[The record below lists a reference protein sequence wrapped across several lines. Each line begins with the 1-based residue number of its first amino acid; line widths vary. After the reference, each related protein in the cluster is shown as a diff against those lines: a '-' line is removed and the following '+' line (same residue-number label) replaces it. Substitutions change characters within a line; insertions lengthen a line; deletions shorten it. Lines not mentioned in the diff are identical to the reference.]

1 MSDAQP
7 SNSVDNYKPPA
18 RGPRSLAPVPIALGV
33 SLLLVLLV
41 VAWLIVRRGAGEHEV
56 EPVVEV
62 EVAATERGEV
72 REYVEGGG
80 TLNALPGREAS
91 FSAATAGKVAHVLV
105 QVGQHVTMGQTL
117 AELDRSVLA
126 AQVRQAQA
134 ALAQARATSVQAR
147 SVSGVPSQTIAA
159 DQIKQ
164 AEATVATAR
173 ANQAQAQSN
182 LARQRR
188 LYERGIAPRKDVDD
202 AETQAKVAEGA
213 ARQADS
219 ALTAARVNASRGIGE
234 ASAQS
239 SVAAGGVEAAQA
251 TLDVARAELARAAIR
266 SPITGT
272 VTKRAINDG
281 EAVDP
286 ATPAF
291 EVIDS
296 SSLDVVANL
305 PAGFLG
311 RVKTGDLAS
320 VHVEPLPD
328 KEFSGGVVKV
338 APSVDPQ
345 TNTVAVRV
353 RLANP
358 DGELKAGIFANA
370 RIAVEIHQNA
380 LVVPQTALVVQG
392 DETFVFVSKGDKV
405 EKRKVTVGI
414 RDGNRV
420 EITEGLEEN
429 ERVVTQGAYGLGDG
443 TKIKIVQG
451 EEKKDASEKGGEKS
465 GQVRRMRSDGQVAR
479 LLSSVGAKYL

>member
-1 MSDAQP
+1 MSDAQL
-7 SNSVDNYKPPA
+7 SNSIENNEPAA
-18 RGPRSLAPVPIALGV
+18 RGPRWLVPIAVGI
-33 SLLLVLLV
+33 SLLLVLFV
-41 VAWLIVRRGAGEHEV
+41 GWLIVRRGSTEHEV

-62 EVAATERGEV
+62 EVVPSERGEV

-91 FSAATAGKVAHVLV
+91 FSAATAGKVTRVLV
-105 QVGQHVTMGQTL
+105 QVGQHVSTGQTL

-134 ALAQARATSVQAR
+134 ALLQARATAVQAR
-147 SVSGVPSQTIAA
+147 TVSGAPSQTIAA

-164 AEATVATAR
+164 AEATLGTAR
-173 ANQAQAQSN
+173 ANETLAQSN

-188 LYERGIAPRKDVDD
+188 LFERGIAPRKDVDD
-202 AETQAKVAEGA
+202 AETQAKVAAEA
-213 ARQADS
+213 VRQADS
-219 ALTAARVNASRGIGE
+219 ALAAARVNASKGIGE
-234 ASAQS
+234 ARTQS

-251 TLDVARAELARAAIR
+251 ALDVARAELARAAIR

-281 EAVDP
+281 ETVDP

-311 RVKTGDLAS
+311 RVKTGDLAV
-320 VHVEPLPD
+320 VHVEPLPE
-328 KEFSGGVVKV
+328 KEFSGGVVQV

-358 DGELKAGIFANA
+358 DGELKAGIFATA
-370 RIAVEIHQNA
+370 HIAVEIHQNA
-380 LVVPQTALVVQG
+380 LVVPQAALVVEG
-392 DETFVFVSKGDKV
+392 DETFVFVAQGDKV

-414 RDGNRV
+414 RDGERI
-420 EITEGLEEN
+420 EIREGLKDS

-443 TKIKIVQG
+443 ARIKIVQG
-451 EEKKDASEKGGEKS
+451 EEKKEGADKSSESGKEK
-465 GQVRRMRSDGQVAR
+465 
-479 LLSSVGAKYL
+479 

>member
-1 MSDAQP
+1 MSEAQP
-7 SNSVDNYKPPA
+7 SNSIENH
-18 RGPRSLAPVPIALGV
+18 GPVASSPRWPVLIAIGV
-33 SLLLVLLV
+33 GLLLVLLV
-41 VAWLIVRRGAGEHEV
+41 VVWLITRRSSGEHEV

-62 EVAATERGEV
+62 EVAPAERREV

-105 QVGQHVTMGQTL
+105 QVGQHVVTGQTL

-134 ALAQARATSVQAR
+134 ALLQARATAGQAR
-147 SVSGVPSQTIAA
+147 SISGAPSQTIAA

-164 AEATVATAR
+164 AEATLGTAR
-173 ANQAQAQSN
+173 ANEAQAQSN

-188 LYERGIAPRKDVDD
+188 LFERGIAPRKDVDD

-234 ASAQS
+234 ASTQS

-251 TLDVARAELARAAIR
+251 ALDVARAELARAAIR

-272 VTKRAINDG
+272 VTKRAVNDG
-281 EAVDP
+281 AAVDP

-291 EVIDS
+291 EVIDA

-305 PAGFLG
+305 PAGYLG
-311 RVKTGDLAS
+311 RVKTGDLAV
-320 VHVEPLPD
+320 VHIEPLPD
-328 KEFSGGVVKV
+328 KEFSGGVVQV

-345 TNTVAVRV
+345 TNTIAVRV

-358 DGELKAGIFANA
+358 DGELKAGTFANA

-380 LVVPQTALVVQG
+380 LVVPQSALVVES
-392 DETFVFVSKGDKV
+392 DETFVFVPQGDKV

-414 RDGNRV
+414 RDGVQV
-420 EITEGLEEN
+420 EIAEGLKDH

-443 TKIKIVQG
+443 TKIKIVA
-451 EEKKDASEKGGEKS
+451 ASDESK
-465 GQVRRMRSDGQVAR
+465 
-479 LLSSVGAKYL
+479 

>member
-1 MSDAQP
+1 MSDDQP
-7 SNSVDNYKPPA
+7 LDTVETYEPAA
-18 RGPRSLAPVPIALGV
+18 RGPRWAVPTAIAV

-41 VAWLIVRRGAGEHEV
+41 VVWLIVRRSSGEHEV

-62 EVAATERGEV
+62 EVAPTERGEV

-80 TLNALPGREAS
+80 TLNALPGHEAS
-91 FSAATAGKVAHVLV
+91 FSGATAGKVSRVLV
-105 QVGQHVTMGQTL
+105 QVGQHVSAGQTL

-134 ALAQARATSVQAR
+134 ALVQARATALQAR
-147 SVSGVPSQTIAA
+147 TISGAPSQTIAA

-164 AEATVATAR
+164 AEATLGTAQ
-173 ANQAQAQSN
+173 ANETLAQSN

-188 LYERGIAPRKDVDD
+188 LFERGIAPRKDVDD
-202 AETQAKVAEGA
+202 AETQSKVTA
-213 ARQADS
+213 AAVRQAES
-219 ALTAARVNASRGIGE
+219 ALAAARVNATKGLGDART
-234 ASAQS
+234 QS

-251 TLDVARAELARAAIR
+251 ALDVARAELARAAIR

-281 EAVDP
+281 ETVDP

-311 RVKTGDLAS
+311 RVKTGDLAT

-328 KEFSGGVVKV
+328 REFSGGVVQV

-345 TNTVAVRV
+345 TNTIAVRV

-380 LVVPQTALVVQG
+380 LTVAQTALVVEG
-392 DETFVFVSKGDKV
+392 DETFVFVSRGEKV
-405 EKRKVTVGI
+405 EKRRVSVGI
-414 RDGNRV
+414 RDGDRV
-420 EITEGLEEN
+420 EVTEGLKDN

-443 TKIKIVQG
+443 TKIKIVEG
-451 EEKKDASEKGGEKS
+451 EVKKEGADKSSDSDKEK
-465 GQVRRMRSDGQVAR
+465 
-479 LLSSVGAKYL
+479 

>member
-1 MSDAQP
+1 M
-7 SNSVDNYKPPA
+7 
-18 RGPRSLAPVPIALGV
+18 
-33 SLLLVLLV
+33 
-41 VAWLIVRRGAGEHEV
+41 
-56 EPVVEV
+56 
-62 EVAATERGEV
+62 
-72 REYVEGGG
+72 
-80 TLNALPGREAS
+80 
-91 FSAATAGKVAHVLV
+91 
-105 QVGQHVTMGQTL
+105 
-117 AELDRSVLA
+117 
-126 AQVRQAQA
+126 
-134 ALAQARATSVQAR
+134 
-147 SVSGVPSQTIAA
+147 
-159 DQIKQ
+159 
-164 AEATVATAR
+164 
-173 ANQAQAQSN
+173 
-182 LARQRR
+182 
-188 LYERGIAPRKDVDD
+188 
-202 AETQAKVAEGA
+202 
-213 ARQADS
+213 
-219 ALTAARVNASRGIGE
+219 
-234 ASAQS
+234 
-239 SVAAGGVEAAQA
+239 
-251 TLDVARAELARAAIR
+251 ARAELARAAIR

-328 KEFSGGVVKV
+328 KEFSGGVVQV

-420 EITEGLEEN
+420 EITEGLKEN

-443 TKIKIVQG
+443 TKIKIVA
-451 EEKKDASEKGGEKS
+451 D
-465 GQVRRMRSDGQVAR
+465 
-479 LLSSVGAKYL
+479 

>member
-1 MSDAQP
+1 MSNGQP
-7 SNSVDNYKPPA
+7 SIEDNEAAA
-18 RGPRSLAPVPIALGV
+18 RRPRWIVPFAVGV

-41 VAWLIVRRGAGEHEV
+41 VVWLIVRRSSGEQEV
-56 EPVVEV
+56 EAIVEV
-62 EVAATERGEV
+62 EVAPVQRGEV
-72 REYVEGGG
+72 REFVEGGG

-91 FSAATAGKVAHVLV
+91 FSGATAGKVTHVLV
-105 QVGQHVTMGQTL
+105 QVGQHVAKGQVL

-134 ALAQARATSVQAR
+134 ALLQARATSVQAR
-147 SVSGVPSQTIAA
+147 TVSGAPSQAIAA

-164 AEATVATAR
+164 AEATLGTAR
-173 ANQAQAQSN
+173 ANETLAQNN

-188 LYERGIAPRKDVDD
+188 LFERGIAPRKDVDD
-202 AETQAKVAEGA
+202 AETQAKVAA
-213 ARQADS
+213 AAVGQAES
-219 ALTAARVNASRGIGE
+219 GLAAARVNASKGLGE
-234 ASAQS
+234 ARTQS

-251 TLDVARAELARAAIR
+251 TLEVARAELARASIR
-266 SPITGT
+266 SPIAGT
-272 VTKRAINDG
+272 VTKRAVNDG

-291 EVIDS
+291 EVIDA

-311 RVKTGDLAS
+311 RVKTGDQAT
-320 VHVEPLPD
+320 VHVEPLPG
-328 KEFSGGVVKV
+328 KEFSGGVVQV

-358 DGELKAGIFANA
+358 DGELKAGIFATA

-380 LVVPQTALVVQG
+380 LLVPQTALVVEG
-392 DETFVFVSKGDKV
+392 DETFVFVPQGEKV

-414 RDGNRV
+414 RDGEQI
-420 EITEGLEEN
+420 EITEGLKDN
-429 ERVVTQGAYGLGDG
+429 DKVVTQGAYGLGDG
-443 TKIKIVQG
+443 TKIKIVEG
-451 EEKKDASEKGGEKS
+451 EEKKEGSGGKGEKPD
-465 GQVRRMRSDGQVAR
+465 QKDE
-479 LLSSVGAKYL
+479 K

>member
-1 MSDAQP
+1 MACLDQVILLSAGLLRVNDKMNDDQP
-7 SNSVDNYKPPA
+7 LDTVENYEPTA
-18 RGPRSLAPVPIALGV
+18 RRSRWPLPTAIGV

-41 VAWLIVRRGAGEHEV
+41 GVWVIVRRTSVEHEV
-56 EPVVEV
+56 EPIVEV
-62 EVAATERGEV
+62 EVAPSERGEV

-91 FSAATAGKVAHVLV
+91 FSGATAGKVTHVLV
-105 QVGQHVTMGQTL
+105 QVGQHVTSGQTL

-134 ALAQARATSVQAR
+134 ALVQARATALQAR
-147 SVSGVPSQTIAA
+147 TVSGAPSQTIAA

-164 AEATVATAR
+164 AESTLGTAQ
-173 ANQAQAQSN
+173 ANETLAQSN

-188 LYERGIAPRKDVDD
+188 LFERGIAPRKDVDD
-202 AETQAKVAEGA
+202 AETQAKVTQA
-213 ARQADS
+213 AVRQAES
-219 ALTAARVNASRGIGE
+219 ALAAARVNASKGLGDART
-234 ASAQS
+234 QS

-251 TLDVARAELARAAIR
+251 ALDVARAELARAAIR

-272 VTKRAINDG
+272 VTKRAVNDG

-311 RVKTGDLAS
+311 RVKTGDLAT
-320 VHVEPLPD
+320 VKAEPLPE
-328 KEFSGGVVKV
+328 KEFSGGVVQV

-345 TNTVAVRV
+345 TNTIAVRV

-358 DGELKAGIFANA
+358 NGELKAGIFASA

-380 LVVPQTALVVQG
+380 LTVPQAALVVEG
-392 DETFVFVSKGDKV
+392 DEAFVFVPGAEKV
-405 EKRKVTVGI
+405 EKRKVTVGV
-414 RDGNRV
+414 RDGDRI
-420 EITEGLEEN
+420 EITEGLKDN
-429 ERVVTQGAYGLGDG
+429 EKVVTQGAYGLGDG
-443 TKIKIVQG
+443 TRIKIVQG
-451 EEKKDASEKGGEKS
+451 EEKKAGEKGSESDKEK
-465 GQVRRMRSDGQVAR
+465 
-479 LLSSVGAKYL
+479 

>member
-1 MSDAQP
+1 MSNDQLPIEHVESA
-7 SNSVDNYKPPA
+7 S
-18 RGPRSLAPVPIALGV
+18 RGPRWLVPTVIVV

-41 VAWLIVRRGAGEHEV
+41 VVWLIVRRGSGEQEV
-56 EPVVEV
+56 EAIVEV
-62 EVAATERGEV
+62 EVAPVQRGEV

-91 FSAATAGKVAHVLV
+91 FSAATAGKATRVLV
-105 QVGQHVTMGQTL
+105 QVGQHVSKGQVL

-134 ALAQARATSVQAR
+134 ALLQARATALQAR
-147 SVSGVPSQTIAA
+147 TVSGAPSQTIAA
-159 DQIKQ
+159 DQIRQ
-164 AEATVATAR
+164 AEAALGTAR
-173 ANQAQAQSN
+173 ANQTLAQNN

-188 LYERGIAPRKDVDD
+188 LFERGIAPRKDVDD
-202 AETQAKVAEGA
+202 AETQAKVAA
-213 ARQADS
+213 AAVAQAES
-219 ALTAARVNASRGIGE
+219 GLAAARVNATKGIGE
-234 ASAQS
+234 ARTQS

-251 TLDVARAELARAAIR
+251 ALDVARAELARAAIR
-266 SPITGT
+266 SPISGT
-272 VTKRAINDG
+272 VTKRAVNDG

-305 PAGFLG
+305 PAGYLG
-311 RVKTGDLAS
+311 RVKTGDLAT
-320 VHVEPLPD
+320 VHVEPLPE
-328 KEFSGGVVKV
+328 KEFSGGVVQV

-358 DGELKAGIFANA
+358 DGELKAGIFGTA

-380 LVVPQTALVVQG
+380 LVVPQTALVVEG
-392 DETFVFVSKGDKV
+392 DETFVFVPQGDKV

-414 RDGNRV
+414 RDGEQV
-420 EITEGLEEN
+420 EITEGLKDSDK
-429 ERVVTQGAYGLGDG
+429 VVTEGAYGLGDG

-451 EEKKDASEKGGEKS
+451 EEKKDAGEKS
-465 GQVRRMRSDGQVAR
+465 GETSPSKDE
-479 LLSSVGAKYL
+479 K

>member
-1 MSDAQP
+1 MSDAKP
-7 SNSVDNYKPPA
+7 SNSVENYA
-18 RGPRSLAPVPIALGV
+18 SATRGPRWVVPIAIGV
-33 SLLLVLLV
+33 ILLFMLLVAV
-41 VAWLIVRRGAGEHEV
+41 WLFARRGAGEQEV

-62 EVAATERGEV
+62 EVAAAQRGEM
-72 REYVEGGG
+72 REYVEGSG

-91 FSAATAGKVAHVLV
+91 FSAATSGKVTHVLV
-105 QVGQHVTMGQTL
+105 QVGQHVVTGQTL
-117 AELDRSVLA
+117 AQLDRTVLA

-134 ALAQARATSVQAR
+134 ALLQARATSTQAR
-147 SVSGVPSQTIAA
+147 SVSGAPSQTIAA

-164 AEATVATAR
+164 AEATLGTAR
-173 ANQAQAQSN
+173 ANETLAQSN

-188 LYERGIAPRKDVDD
+188 LFERGIAPRKDVDD
-202 AETQAKVAEGA
+202 AETQAKVAAETVQ
-213 ARQADS
+213 QADS
-219 ALTAARVNASRGIGE
+219 ALTAARVNATRGIGE
-234 ASAQS
+234 ARTQT

-251 TLDVARAELARAAIR
+251 ALDVARAELARAAIR

-272 VTKRAINDG
+272 VTKRAVNDG

-296 SSLDVVANL
+296 ASLDLVANL
-305 PAGFLG
+305 PAGYLG
-311 RVKTGDLAS
+311 RVKTGDLAV
-320 VHVEPLPD
+320 VHVEPLPE
-328 KEFSGGVVKV
+328 KEFSGGVVQV

-358 DGELKAGIFANA
+358 DGELKAGTFANA

-380 LVVPQTALVVQG
+380 LIVPQAALVVEG
-392 DETFVFVSKGDKV
+392 DETFVFVPQGAKV

-414 RDGNRV
+414 RDDEQI
-420 EITEGLEEN
+420 EITDGLKDN

-443 TKIKIVQG
+443 TRIKIVEG
-451 EEKKDASEKGGEKS
+451 EEKKEGADKS
-465 GQVRRMRSDGQVAR
+465 SDSG
-479 LLSSVGAKYL
+479 K

>member
-1 MSDAQP
+1 MPPDNKMSEAQT
-7 SNSVDNYKPPA
+7 SNSVGNYEPAA
-18 RGPRSLAPVPIALGV
+18 RGPRWLAPVPIAIGI

-41 VAWLIVRRGAGEHEV
+41 VVWLIVRRSSGEREV
-56 EPVVEV
+56 EPIVEV
-62 EVAATERGEV
+62 EVAPTARVEV

-91 FSAATAGKVAHVLV
+91 FSAATAGKVTHVLV
-105 QVGQHVTMGQTL
+105 QVGQHVTTGQTL

-134 ALAQARATSVQAR
+134 ALLQAHATAVQAR

-164 AEATVATAR
+164 AEATVGTAR
-173 ANQAQAQSN
+173 ANEAQTQSN

-188 LYERGIAPRKDVDD
+188 LFERGIAPRKDVDD
-202 AETQAKVAEGA
+202 AETQAKVAAESV
-213 ARQADS
+213 RQADS
-219 ALTAARVNASRGIGE
+219 ALATARVNASRGIGE
-234 ASAQS
+234 ARTQS

-251 TLDVARAELARAAIR
+251 ALDVARAELARAAIR

-272 VTKRAINDG
+272 VTKRAIDDG
-281 EAVDP
+281 ETVDP

-305 PAGFLG
+305 PAGYLG
-311 RVKTGDLAS
+311 RVKIGDLAV
-320 VHVEPLPD
+320 VHVEPLPE
-328 KEFSGGVVKV
+328 KEFSGGVVQV

-345 TNTVAVRV
+345 TNTIAVRV

-370 RIAVEIHQNA
+370 SIAVEIHQNA
-380 LVVPQTALVVQG
+380 LVVPQAALVVDG
-392 DETFVFVSKGDKV
+392 DETFVFVPQGDKV
-405 EKRKVTVGI
+405 EKRKVAVGI
-414 RDGNRV
+414 RDGDRV
-420 EITEGLEEN
+420 EITDGLKDN

-443 TKIKIVQG
+443 RKIKIAVAS
-451 EEKKDASEKGGEKS
+451 DARK
-465 GQVRRMRSDGQVAR
+465 
-479 LLSSVGAKYL
+479 